1 MDLTGLISRVLF
13 SARNIDMGRKGF
25 ATDGNEHNGRIF
37 YERGISTAL
46 ATFQEAHASVD
57 PETIILVEYAFLEQ
71 ELQFCDDADIYTKS
85 SLKAAIQ
92 SFDDALRCLK
102 TVENAAGYRCV
113 ETSYPTHQRY
123 RIQGLPKDAVHIA
136 CGAHH
141 TRLCNVLR
149 APGINMR
156 EKSVLQ
162 QRAANMTAA
171 QTSYI
176 EKQKTALN

>member
-1 MDLTGLISRVLF
+1 MDLTGLINSVLL
-13 SARNIDMGRKGF
+13 STRNIDVGRKGV
-25 ATDGNEHNGRIF
+25 ATDGSEHEGRIS
-37 YERGISTAL
+37 YEKGISTASAAFL
-46 ATFQEAHASVD
+46 EAHVSGD

-71 ELQFCDDADIYTKS
+71 ELQFCDEADADTKS
-85 SLKAAIQ
+85 SLTQAIQ

-102 TVENAAGYRCV
+102 TVEDAAGYRCA
-113 ETSYPTHQRY
+113 ETTHPTHQGY
-123 RIQGLPKDAVHIA
+123 RIHSLPKDAVHIA
-136 CGAHH
+136 CIGHR

-156 EKSVLQ
+156 EKAVLQ

>member
-1 MDLTGLISRVLF
+1 MDLTGLISSVLF
-13 SARNIDMGRKGF
+13 SVRNIDMGRKGV
-25 ATDGNEHNGRIF
+25 ASDGNEHEGRIL
-37 YERGISTAL
+37 YEKGISIASAVFL
-46 ATFQEAHASVD
+46 EAHASGD

-71 ELQFCDDADIYTKS
+71 ELQFCDDADTYTKS
-85 SLKAAIQ
+85 SLTQAIQ

-102 TVENAAGYRCV
+102 TVEDAAGYRCV

-149 APGINMR
+149 SPGINMR

-162 QRAANMTAA
+162 QRAANMIAA

-176 EKQKTALN
+176 EKQKAALN